1 MAKQTKGKCKFCGKE
16 YTKGYMVRHLTS
28 CKERRSALEA
38 ETGKRTC
45 GYYELVITARY
56 DKDYWLII
64 EMREMAT
71 LADLDD
77 FLRDIWLECCG
88 HLSAFD
94 IYGERYES
102 DTEGALFWGESVK
115 GMNHKLSEVFEVGMD
130 IMYEYDFGSTTE
142 LVIHVQDYRRGYYK
156 QDKKLT
162 ILSRNNAFS
171 FVCGKCGKEPAEW
184 FCPYRM
190 YDGWENPFLCEEC
203 SELPENEDE
212 PMLAVCNSPRM
223 GVCGYNGST
232 IYPDQ
237 FVSDTEDAGTTPE
250 NEGK

>member
-64 EMREMAT
+64 EMRETAT

-142 LVIHVQDYRRGYYK
+142 LVIHVQDYRWGYYK

-212 PMLAVCNSPRM
+212 TMLAVCNSPTM